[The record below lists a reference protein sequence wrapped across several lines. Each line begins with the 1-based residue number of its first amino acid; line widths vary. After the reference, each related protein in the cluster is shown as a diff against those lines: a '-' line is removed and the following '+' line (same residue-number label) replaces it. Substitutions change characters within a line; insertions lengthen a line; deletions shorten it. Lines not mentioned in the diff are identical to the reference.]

1 MDKYNDIKTKILEI
15 ANKDEDIT
23 AIVAIGSYTRKEIK
37 ADEFSDLDLLI
48 VTKNTEKWLWG
59 EYPEFLGNVSISFVE
74 PTLGGGKERRC
85 IYDDDRDVD
94 MIILTPEQ
102 FEVAIKEGVAQWV
115 MNRGYDVMYDSMAFS
130 EMLKAYIKSGSS
142 EPDIDESEFLNV
154 INDFYFHNIWAFKKL
169 KRGELWSAKTCVDS
183 YLKKHLLRMIEL
195 FRYKTAGVDVWH
207 DGRFLESWDKAG
219 ALIGVLGM
227 DISVDTLIAQVE
239 NIRVYETGF
248 ACLLDENGKVVSHP
262 KLDFGSDPVISVLPG
277 SEGLIAHESSGGELI
292 RYTVNG
298 EERQMSFSTLSNGMK
313 LIVTAPESEVMA
325 GWTRLIRNNAFST
338 VVITL
343 VFAAIIMIVMRFMT
357 MPLLRLAEASRRL
370 ADEDYDA
377 ELLAYS
383 GHDEIGTL
391 TGAFKSMRDRIKS
404 YIGDLNRKVNT
415 DDLTGLPN
423 MRRFFTLAEQ
433 ERDRLLKYGRRPAMI
448 FFDLIG
454 MKLYN
459 RQYGFSEGDKLIRS
473 VGKIIASHYGENCVC
488 HYSDDHFAAVGDMET
503 LEARLKEVFRDCE
516 KANGGNSLPVRVG
529 VYPHGLEEVSVS
541 IACDRAKYACD
552 RHRSSFV
559 SDYYIF
565 DESMS
570 RQLEDVR
577 YLINHLDQA
586 LEERWITVYYQPIVR
601 AASGRVCDEEALS
614 RWIDPVK
621 GMISPGVFI
630 PILERARLIYKL
642 DLYMLDRIL
651 EKMKEQ
657 ARMGLPVVPHS
668 VNLSREDFD
677 SCDIVEE
684 VRRRVDEAG
693 IGHELITVEVTESMV
708 GSDFEFMKEQIRRF
722 QELGFAVWMDDFG
735 SGYSSL
741 DVLQDIRFDLLKFDM
756 RFMHRFSEG
765 RESRIILGELMNMA
779 SRLGIETVC
788 EGVETEE
795 QLEFLRGVGCTKIQ
809 GFYYSKPIPFEE
821 IAERGEK
828 GTWIGYETGKR

>member
-1 MDKYNDIKTKILEI
+1 MHSIRFK
-15 ANKDEDIT
+15 IT
-23 AIVAIGSYTRKEIK
+23 AITVA
-37 ADEFSDLDLLI
+37 A
-48 VTKNTEKWLWG
+48 
-59 EYPEFLGNVSISFVE
+59 
-74 PTLGGGKERRC
+74 
-85 IYDDDRDVD
+85 
-94 MIILTPEQ
+94 ILTTILCVLVVSY
-102 FEVAIKEGVAQWV
+102 FT
-115 MNRGYDVMYDSMAFS
+115 
-130 EMLKAYIKSGSS
+130 LKAENDRNSVGMMNLIGENTGKSIEKYTENIEKSVEMAANIAVDSLDSVVLVECGAAGRENNEKTPELAVRLDEYLKEYSEKVCSAFASVASHTHGVMTYYYCINPEISETEHGFFYSRVGKTGFYQQEPLDARTLDPDDIEHTTWYFTPIKRGRPSWVG
-142 EPDIDESEFLNV
+142 PYKAHFLNEMWV
-154 INDFYFHNIWAFKKL
+154 
-169 KRGELWSAKTCVDS
+169 CS
-183 YLKKHLLRMIEL
+183 YIVPI
-195 FRYKTAGVDVWH
+195 Y
-207 DGRFLESWDKAG
+207 KAG

-262 KLDFGSDPVISVLPG
+262 KLDFGSDPLISVLPG

-298 EERQMSFSTLSNGMK
+298 EKRQMSFSTLSNGMK
-313 LIVTAPESEVMA
+313 LIVTAPQSEVMA
-325 GWTRLIRNNAFST
+325 GWTRLIRNNAVIT
-338 VVITL
+338 AAITL
-343 VFAAIIMIVMRFMT
+343 VFAIIIMIAMRFMT
-357 MPLLRLAEASRRL
+357 RPLLRLAEASRRL

-377 ELLAYS
+377 ELLEYS

-391 TGAFKSMRDRIKS
+391 TASFNSMRDRIKS
-404 YIGDLNRKVNT
+404 YIEDLNRKVNT

-423 MRRFFTLAEQ
+423 MRRFFSLAEQ

-459 RQYGFSEGDKLIRS
+459 RQYGFSEGDKLIRG

-552 RHRSSFV
+552 RHRGSFV

-565 DESMS
+565 DETMS

-601 AASGRVCDEEALS
+601 AATGKVCDEEALS

-630 PILERARLIYKL
+630 PIFERGRLIYKL
-642 DLYMLDRIL
+642 DLYVLDRIL

-657 ARMGLPVVPHS
+657 ERMGLPVVPHS

-693 IGHELITVEVTESMV
+693 IGHDMITIEVTESMV

-741 DVLQDIRFDLLKFDM
+741 DVLQDIRFDLLKFDL
-756 RFMHRFSEG
+756 RFMQRFGEG
-765 RESRIILGELMNMA
+765 RESRIILEELMNMA

-795 QLEFLRGVGCTKIQ
+795 QLSFLRGVGCTKMQ

-821 IAERGEK
+821 IAERCEK
-828 GTWIGYETGKR
+828 GAWIGYETGKR